1 MSQQQQQKNRIEEN
15 QKMYQELVQ
24 YKKEVLKNNFL
35 FFLGIKRMSEKT
47 LKFNNIKVN
56 TKEFNKSKQLT
67 FDLFELT

>member
-1 MSQQQQQKNRIEEN
+1 
-15 QKMYQELVQ
+15 MYQELVQ

-56 TKEFNKSKQLT
+56 TKECNKSKQLT

>member
-1 MSQQQQQKNRIEEN
+1 
-15 QKMYQELVQ
+15 MYQELVQ

>member
-1 MSQQQQQKNRIEEN
+1 MPQQQQKNKIEEN
-15 QKMYQELVQ
+15 QKMYQKLVQ

-56 TKEFNKSKQLT
+56 TKECNKSKQLT

>member
-1 MSQQQQQKNRIEEN
+1 MSQQQQKKNRIEEN

>member
-1 MSQQQQQKNRIEEN
+1 
-15 QKMYQELVQ
+15 MYQELVQ

-35 FFLGIKRMSEKT
+35 FFVGIKRMSEKT

-56 TKEFNKSKQLT
+56 TKECNKSKQLT

>member
-1 MSQQQQQKNRIEEN
+1 MPQQQQKNKIEEN
-15 QKMYQELVQ
+15 QKMYQKLVQ

-35 FFLGIKRMSEKT
+35 FFLGIKRMSENT

-56 TKEFNKSKQLT
+56 TKEFNKSTHFT